1 MPTHVQV
8 TIQRASGL
16 LTKGKNNTNDCF
28 VTIALGKTKYQTSV
42 KEKAE
47 QSVDWHEEC
56 ELPIP
61 DQGNKAEI
69 ILTALHR
76 NFLGVDEFLG
86 RATIPLNELDFYERP
101 RNRWYALQSKPGKE
115 SKTKERGQLEV
126 KIAFTVKSG
135 SLTDLSKKEKHK
147 SSMGQLSHM
156 AQSVGGSLLSITS
169 IEKRKSIK
177 KFAKSIGSKIH
188 LKGKKK
194 HHDLDDGNSSIG
206 SVNSLQKI
214 SNSDYIGKS
223 RQTREDAD
231 PGVVSEDDEF
241 TFDDLSHKSSGSSLN
256 QTTSQLGTIGS
267 SSIVSLE
274 NVTDGEVASKNSN
287 GNLPPVKPP
296 RAEPK
301 LQDEWELKL
310 YGKQSKSNKNIFTV
324 DLLKP
329 SSNESLNRKSW
340 DSAKLSAQIEEEESA
355 DVLPEFIKEE
365 DISLKS
371 KKSPQPIKKE
381 EKESM
386 LSKLKKIRKGSD
398 KNDLIESKIDK
409 FNYNSHERII
419 IGGENDTKVVSAN
432 NKVSSDLLQKFEG
445 KTREDLILLVNDMQS
460 DMEHYRKKM
469 ADLEDYLDELLLRVM
484 ETTPRILQNPYV
496 DCKITNSKIM

>member
-1 MPTHVQV
+1 
-8 TIQRASGL
+8 
-16 LTKGKNNTNDCF
+16 
-28 VTIALGKTKYQTSV
+28 
-42 KEKAE
+42 
-47 QSVDWHEEC
+47 
-56 ELPIP
+56 
-61 DQGNKAEI
+61 
-69 ILTALHR
+69 
-76 NFLGVDEFLG
+76 
-86 RATIPLNELDFYERP
+86 
-101 RNRWYALQSKPGKE
+101 
-115 SKTKERGQLEV
+115 
-126 KIAFTVKSG
+126 
-135 SLTDLSKKEKHK
+135 
-147 SSMGQLSHM
+147 MGQLSHM

-206 SVNSLQKI
+206 SVNSLQKR

-241 TFDDLSHKSSGSSLN
+241 TVRSDHILFHFILINLLLKFDDLSHKSSGSSLN

-386 LSKLKKIRKGSD
+386 LSKLKKIRKG
-398 KNDLIESKIDK
+398 KPI
-409 FNYNSHERII
+409 R
-419 IGGENDTKVVSAN
+419 
-432 NKVSSDLLQKFEG
+432 
-445 KTREDLILLVNDMQS
+445 
-460 DMEHYRKKM
+460 
-469 ADLEDYLDELLLRVM
+469 
-484 ETTPRILQNPYV
+484 
-496 DCKITNSKIM
+496 